1 MRPALP
7 ARPRPHAADRR
18 LRRGFSMIEMIT
30 AMTLF
35 LLVIA
40 SAVPFFR
47 IQSRAVESQ
56 SGRMDAVQNT
66 RYANT
71 VIDRELRLA
80 GGVTGQPIIVQASP
94 WAVTFNVDLVTRLSG
109 DPGAVYYNPDADSLA
124 TEGWLVARAKALPT
138 VSTVY
143 PTSSYTDPG
152 GVLSAA
158 ETISFFVL
166 TDATTSRSDDYVLY
180 RRVNDRD
187 STIIARDLIIP
198 TDTAYFF
205 RYWRIDS
212 AGTSRQLTAAQL
224 PLYWNTA
231 SRWADSIRTIDM
243 RVSALYRDARTQRD
257 IVRTVYSS
265 TRLLNAG
272 MLRASTCGAPP
283 LGPPSVTADTLKDGS
298 GNVTQVRVA
307 WTKSLEEAGGER
319 DVSLYVV
326 AKRLAAGTEWLELRN
341 VVATNSTT
349 YTWDDLDFVTGT
361 WVYGVYAQDCN
372 PANSSYTLSS
382 NVVIP

>member
-1 MRPALP
+1 MSSH
-7 ARPRPHAADRR
+7 PRPIVQRM
-18 LRRGFSMIEMIT
+18 RRGFSMIEMIT

-47 IQSRAVESQ
+47 IQSRAVQSQ

-94 WAVTFNVDLVTRLSG
+94 WSVTFNVDLVTRVAS
-109 DPGAVYYNPDADSLA
+109 DPGAVYYNPDADSLG
-124 TEGWLVARAKALPT
+124 TEGWMVARAKALPT

-143 PTSSYTDPG
+143 PTTSYRDAGGILSS
-152 GVLSAA
+152 A
-158 ETISFFVL
+158 ETISFFVKV
-166 TDATTSRSDDYVLY
+166 DGTTSRTDDYVLY

-205 RYWRIDS
+205 KYWRTNA
-212 AGTSRQLTAAQL
+212 AGTLVQLTSAQV
-224 PLYWNTA
+224 PQYWNTA
-231 SRWADSIRTIDM
+231 GLWADSIRTVDM
-243 RVSALYRDARTQRD
+243 RVSSLYRDAKTGRD

-272 MLRASTCGAPP
+272 MLRIATCGSSP
-283 LGPPSVTADTLKDGS
+283 LGPQAVTADTLQDAG
-298 GNVTQVRVA
+298 GNVTQVRVN
-307 WTKSLEEAGGER
+307 WTTSLEEAAGER
-319 DVSLYVV
+319 DVALYVV
-326 AKRLAAGTEWLELRN
+326 ARRLAAGTEWTELRN
-341 VVATNSTT
+341 VAANASATYS
-349 YTWDDLDFVTGT
+349 WDDFDFVAGT

-372 PANSSYTLSS
+372 PANSSFTLSG

>member
-1 MRPALP
+1 MRT
-7 ARPRPHAADRR
+7 RPGLTDRR
-18 LRRGFSMIEMIT
+18 RRRGFSMIEMIT

-40 SAVPFFR
+40 SAVPYFR
-47 IQSRAVESQ
+47 IQARAVESQ

-94 WAVTFNVDLVTRLSG
+94 WAVTFNVDLVTRVAG
-109 DPGAVYYNPDADSLA
+109 DPGAVYYNPDADSLG
-124 TEGWLVARAKALPT
+124 TEGWLTARAKALPT
-138 VSTVY
+138 VSTTY
-143 PTSSYTDPG
+143 PTTDYRDAG
-152 GVLSAA
+152 NVLSSA

-166 TDATTSRSDDYVLY
+166 SDGSTSRTDDYVLY

-187 STIIARDLIIP
+187 STIIARDLIVP

-205 RYWRIDS
+205 RYWRS
-212 AGTSRQLTAAQL
+212 NAAGTLVQLTAGQL

-231 SRWADSIRTIDM
+231 SRWADSIRTVDM
-243 RVSALYRDARTQRD
+243 RVSSLFRDARTQRD

-272 MLRASTCGAPP
+272 MLRLSTCGSSP
-283 LGPPSVTADTLKDGS
+283 LGPQAVTADTLQDGS
-298 GNVTQVRVA
+298 GNVTQVRVT
-307 WTKSLEEAGGER
+307 WTQSLEETAGER
-319 DVSLYVV
+319 DVALYVV
-326 AKRLAAGTEWLELRN
+326 AKRLSSSTEWVELRN
-341 VVATNSTT
+341 VAANNSAT
-349 YTWDDLDFVTGT
+349 YTWDDDDFVTGT

-372 PANSSYTLSS
+372 PANSSYVLSG

>member
-1 MRPALP
+1 MDSQPTRPG
-7 ARPRPHAADRR
+7 RR
-18 LRRGFSMIEMIT
+18 ARRGFTMIEMIT

-94 WAVTFNVDLVTRLSG
+94 WSVTFNVDLVTRISG
-109 DPGAVYYNPDADSLA
+109 DPGAVYYNPDADSLG
-124 TEGWLVARAKALPT
+124 TEGWLAARAKALPT

-143 PTSSYTDPG
+143 PTTSYSDAG
-152 GVLSAA
+152 SVLSAA

-166 TDATTSRSDDYVLY
+166 TDAATSRTDDYVLY

-198 TDTAYFF
+198 ADTAYFF
-205 RYWRIDS
+205 KYWRVNS
-212 AGTSRQLTAAQL
+212 SGAQVQLTSAQL
-224 PLYWNTA
+224 PLYWNTT
-231 SRWADSIRTIDM
+231 SRWADSIRTVDM
-243 RVSALYRDARTQRD
+243 RVSSLYRDARTQSD

-272 MLRASTCGAPP
+272 MLSISTCGSPP
-283 LGPPSVTADTLKDGS
+283 LGPQAVTADTLQDET
-298 GNVTQVRVA
+298 GNVAQVRVT
-307 WTKSLEEAGGER
+307 WTNSLEEAGGER
-319 DVSLYVV
+319 DVALYIV
-326 AKRLAAGTEWLELRN
+326 ARRLSSSTEWVELRN
-341 VVATNSTT
+341 VPANNSTS
-349 YTWDDLDFVTGT
+349 YTWDDVDIAAGT

-372 PANSSYTLSS
+372 PANSSYRTSS
-382 NVVIP
+382 DVVIP